1 MGSAIGRLE
10 VEGARLAHEM
20 ALSLGIHEAS
30 TKAAVVAGWLTTVMY
45 ALRSG
50 LDGVHQG
57 RDVSLE
63 AMVTVREARIGY
75 TAAHSVAKRWVPK
88 ASAFSLD

>member
-1 MGSAIGRLE
+1 M
-10 VEGARLAHEM
+10 GARLAHEM

-30 TKAAVVAGWLTTVMY
+30 TKAAAVTGWLATVMY

-57 RDVSLE
+57 RGASLE
-63 AMVTVREARIGY
+63 AMVMV
-75 TAAHSVAKRWVPK
+75 
-88 ASAFSLD
+88 